1 MLELKKV
8 TKRFGGLTAVDN
20 VDLFIEPGEIVGLIG
35 PNGAGKTTLVNCIT
49 GFHKINAGSVSI
61 NEEDITNKSVDF
73 ISNKGIRRTFQIEKS
88 FRELTVL
95 ENIGCGLVCKES
107 NIDVILSEANK
118 VVKLFNLQNQIH
130 TQAQNL
136 TIQTRKKLEFA
147 RAYAIRPKI
156 IILDEVMAGCTDH
169 EIDEILDI
177 IRKISSEKIS
187 IIIIEHIMKAIMSI
201 SERIVVLN
209 EGKKI
214 SEGKPKQVCED
225 PKVIEAYLG
234 EEMKE

>member
-8 TKRFGGLTAVDN
+8 TKKFGGLTAVDG
-20 VDLFIEPGEIVGLIG
+20 VDLFIKPGEIVGLIG

-49 GFHKINAGSVSI
+49 GFHKINAGSVSL
-61 NEEDITNKSVDF
+61 NGEDITNKSVDF

-95 ENIGCGLVCKES
+95 ENIGCGLVCREN
-107 NIDVILSEANK
+107 NIEKIISEANE
-118 VVKLFNLQNQIH
+118 VVKLFSLQQQIH
-130 TQAQNL
+130 TQAQKL

-169 EIDEILDI
+169 EIDEILEI
-177 IRKISSEKIS
+177 IKKISSEKIA

-214 SEGKPKQVCED
+214 SEGTPKQVCDD

>member
-8 TKRFGGLTAVDN
+8 TKNFGGLTAVN
-20 VDLFIEPGEIVGLIG
+20 SVDLFIEPGEIVGLIG

-49 GFHKINAGSVSI
+49 GFHKIDAGSISL
-61 NEEDITNKSVDF
+61 NGEDITNKSVDF

-95 ENIGCGLVCKES
+95 ENIGCGLVCREN
-107 NIDVILSEANK
+107 NIEGIISEAEE
-118 VVKLFNLQNQIH
+118 VVNLFNLQKQIH
-130 TQAQNL
+130 SKAQNL

-147 RAYAIRPKI
+147 RAYAIHPRI

-177 IRKISSEKIS
+177 IKKISSEKVA

-214 SEGKPKQVCED
+214 SEGTPKQVCED

-234 EEMKE
+234 EEMEE

>member
-8 TKRFGGLTAVDN
+8 TKKFGGLTAVDN

-49 GFHKINAGSVSI
+49 GFHKINAGSVSL
-61 NEEDITNKSVDF
+61 NGEDISNKSVDF

-95 ENIGCGLVCKES
+95 ENIGCGLVCREN
-107 NIDVILSEANK
+107 NIEKIISEANE
-118 VVKLFNLQNQIH
+118 VVKLFSLQQQIH
-130 TQAQNL
+130 AQAQNL

-169 EIDEILDI
+169 EIDEILEI
-177 IRKISSEKIS
+177 IKKISSEKIA

-214 SEGKPKQVCED
+214 SEGTPKQVCEN